1 MKFRL
6 SYFVLLILL
15 LNFGC
20 NKAKIE
26 NVETTLG
33 IKIPSGTKVSGHKSN
48 NGQDYEQNLV
58 LKFTDEGLADV
69 IRQIEQTEYFNLQH
83 DFHCCDGEW
92 KNSDTAFYYE
102 VRKNL
107 QEEHRTG
114 YWIIDS
120 TNAYRFHEPNLSDI
134 PNSSIL
140 FNEAFMVEARIVPG
154 EKTMEYKYIKL

>member
-1 MKFRL
+1 MRIL
-6 SYFVLLILL
+6 PLLLITLIL
-15 LNFGC
+15 AGC
-20 NKAKIE
+20 NQAKIK

-69 IRQIEQTEYFNLQH
+69 LRQIEQTEYFNLQH

-92 KNSDTAFYYE
+92 KKSDTAFYYE
-102 VRKNL
+102 VQKHL
-107 QEEHRTG
+107 KETHLTG

-120 TNAYRFHEPNLSDI
+120 ANAYQFHEPNLSDI

-140 FNEAFMVEARIVPG
+140 FDEAFMVEARIVRG
-154 EKTMEYKYIKL
+154 EKTMEYQFVKL